1 MDSRIIIHTKGLSRD
16 YKVGSQTVHAL
27 RLLDLSVAKG
37 EFIAIMG
44 PSGSGKSTCMHLLG
58 CLDTP
63 TAGQYEID
71 GVNVAGL
78 SSNALASIRRH
89 KIGFV
94 FQSFNLLSGTSAQR
108 NVEMPLLYGDADRS
122 SRRALAE
129 EALDAVGLSDRAHH
143 LPAQLSGGQMQRV
156 AIARAIVNRPALLFA
171 DEPTGAL
178 DTATGREIMHLFQ
191 QLNERGI
198 TVILVTH
205 ESEVARAAR
214 RILEFQDGRLTRDEA
229 TFQESSFRL

>member
-171 DEPTGAL
+171 DESTGAL
-178 DTATGREIMHLFQ
+178 DTATGRKIMHLFQ